1 MRVEER
7 RIDVEPGVEV
17 SSVWAYPMQYEPGT
31 SAGLILAHGAGTDMR
46 SPFLTFLQEALA
58 TRGML
63 TVKFNFAYRE
73 AGRKVPDPPQRLML
87 TWRKVIERVRADAG
101 PGALFLGG
109 RSMGGRIASMVAAE
123 GEPAD
128 GLVLL
133 GYPLQPAGRPEVVRS
148 EHLARITS
156 PLLFVQ
162 GSQDRL
168 CDLALLRSVLAKL
181 SAPSTVHVIEEG
193 DHSFKVPKR
202 SGKTEQQVWDD
213 IVTSTASWLKQ
224 MTPAGPRTAH
234 TARTD
239 MRRGADSR

>member
-1 MRVEER
+1 MRLDEH
-7 RIDVEPGVEV
+7 RIEVEPGVEV
-17 SSVWAYPMQYEPGT
+17 SSVWAYPMQYAPGT

-73 AGRKVPDPPQRLML
+73 AGRKAPDPPQRLMH

-123 GEPAD
+123 GEPAN

-162 GSQDRL
+162 GSHDRL
-168 CDLALLRSVLAKL
+168 CDLGLLRSILAKL
-181 SAPSTVHVIEEG
+181 SAPSTVHVIEDG

-213 IVTSTASWLKQ
+213 IVTTTASWLKQ
-224 MTPAGPRTAH
+224 MTPIGLRTA
-234 TARTD
+234 
-239 MRRGADSR
+239 